1 MQAASILSTIFAGWA
16 NQLMKTTL
24 QCNAYKE
31 IFWGVFQ
38 PNSKDILNIGILHFS
53 SSRKQ
58 QNNIYLLLVNFLTTI
73 VPTTWTSRHVS
84 LVSPQQMFLITCFCS
99 VFAFF
104 SLTND
109 HWPSH
114 CKRWVA
120 GRQTCLSGHKLE
132 MEKKLEHKS
141 DKLCNQDLLFKW
153 ALNLWNTS
161 YIKTMCV
168 PACTNQL
175 W

>member
-53 SSRKQ
+53 SSCKQ
-58 QNNIYLLLVNFLTTI
+58 QNIIYLLLVSFLTTI

-84 LVSPQQMFLITCFCS
+84 LVSPTLDHRNKCFRSLAFVRFLL
-99 VFAFF
+99 FF

-141 DKLCNQDLLFKW
+141 DKLCNQDLL
-153 ALNLWNTS
+153 L
-161 YIKTMCV
+161 
-168 PACTNQL
+168 
-175 W
+175 